1 MAYVKKTWE
10 DREAENLGGRIITDD
25 VTGESRAVTVTPNEG
40 VVTKEGTP
48 LNAEEFNDLEDR
60 IEAGFNSIPTSDV
73 IDDTTTALD
82 KTWSSSKINGL
93 LILDVT
99 STGV

>member
-1 MAYVKKTWE
+1 MAYEKRTWV
-10 DREAENLGGRIITDD
+10 DREAENLGGRTITDD
-25 VTGESRAVTVTPNEG
+25 VTGVATNVTVTLNEG
-40 VVTKEGTP
+40 VVTEEGTP
-48 LNAEEFNDLEDR
+48 FNAETFNDLEER
-60 IEAGFNSIPTSDV
+60 IETGFNSIPTSDV

-99 STGV
+99 SVGV